1 MFGLFLGLVEAFEA
15 VEGVGAAEGVAEG
28 DVALPLAGV
37 SLAVLLGI
45 VLAVELAEG
54 DCLGVVIIPSVELA
68 DALFGI
74 CLFLKLFLYLSLR
87 RTLSFLSLAFLVNML
102 CTSLAAE
109 ACGAFLRKEFLS
121 TPFADF
127 LDSAD

>member
-1 MFGLFLGLVEAFEA
+1 MFGLFLGLVEEFEA

-45 VLAVELAEG
+45 VLAIELAEG

-68 DALFGI
+68 DAL
-74 CLFLKLFLYLSLR
+74 S
-87 RTLSFLSLAFLVNML
+87 AF
-102 CTSLAAE
+102 S
-109 ACGAFLRKEFLS
+109 
-121 TPFADF
+121 
-127 LDSAD
+127 